1 MKAATRQKATRH
13 LVSALL
19 SGVFSD
25 REVGEISSALIR
37 RDDFVTD
44 LGFALREVTQQ
55 LSGQAK
61 TGRKHAVVEPSQKWT
76 TPAEEAAE
84 VVKRLGITQRELLSI
99 IGEIA
104 PEIAI
109 SLQSKRLP
117 TVEILERFFRNQSD
131 DHRALLLKGLMGRIS
146 AKPANGDPYL
156 DLITKKLE
164 Q

>member
-1 MKAATRQKATRH
+1 MKAATRQKVTRH

-25 REVGEISSALIR
+25 REVEEISSALVR

-44 LGFALREVTQQ
+44 LGFALREVTHQ

-61 TGRKHAVVEPSQKWT
+61 ARRSQSTGEKRQQRT
-76 TPAEEAAE
+76 TSAEEAAE
-84 VVKRLGITQRELLSI
+84 LVKRLGITQRELLSI
-99 IGEIA
+99 IGEIS

-117 TVEILERFFRNQSD
+117 TVGILERVFRDQNFD
-131 DHRALLLKGLMGRIS
+131 KRALLMKELVNRV
-146 AKPANGDPYL
+146 AANPANGDSYL

-164 Q
+164 H